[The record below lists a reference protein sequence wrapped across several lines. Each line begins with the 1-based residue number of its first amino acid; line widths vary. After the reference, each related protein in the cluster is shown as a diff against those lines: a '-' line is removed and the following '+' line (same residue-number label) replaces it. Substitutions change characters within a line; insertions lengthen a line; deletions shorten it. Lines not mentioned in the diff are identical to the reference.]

1 VARFRNGSAGLNYH
15 RWAVCRSA
23 RECGKKLGLPVY
35 KGLKEPI
42 IRAFGED
49 FYRQLELA
57 EDMVKE
63 TK

>member
-1 VARFRNGSAGLNYH
+1 
-15 RWAVCRSA
+15 
-23 RECGKKLGLPVY
+23 
-35 KGLKEPI
+35 LKEPI

-57 EDMVKE
+57 EDMIKE

>member
-1 VARFRNGSAGLNYH
+1 MRFGCLTFLILTLLVLLIS
-15 RWAVCRSA
+15 CTK
-23 RECGKKLGLPVY
+23 ELPDFEETVV
-35 KGLKEPI
+35 KEPI

-57 EDMVKE
+57 EEMIKE